1 MRAVARIHRI
11 DLPRIVLIGED
22 VIDSLGDICGELGF
36 RSALLVSG
44 YKTFEI
50 AGKRALE
57 NLRAS
62 GMEVWR
68 AHAGNSTLDC
78 VSRVEEEIRR
88 RGCDVVVGVGGG
100 RVIDVAKMSSAR
112 AERPFISVPTTA
124 SHDGIA
130 SSVASLKGLDRPYS
144 IQAQAPIAVIADSG
158 IIRAS
163 PYRFTAS
170 GCGDV
175 LSKSVSVRDWRLA
188 HSVKGEYYGAYAAS
202 LALMSA
208 NHVMDWAEEIR
219 ARTEEGIRTLLEAL
233 VSCGVAMSIAGSS
246 RPCSGS
252 EHLFSHAL
260 DMIAPRPA
268 LHGEQC
274 GVGTIMMAHLH
285 GLDWEETRETLRLL
299 GAPTTAA
306 ELGIGEKYI
315 VEALVRA
322 REIRPERYTIL
333 NEVNLSRSEARELA
347 EFCGVI

>member
-1 MRAVARIHRI
+1 MAKTHRI

-44 YKTFEI
+44 HKTFEI
-50 AGKRALE
+50 AGKRAME

-68 AHAGNSTLDC
+68 AHARNSTLDC

-88 RGCDVVVGVGGG
+88 LGCDVVVGVGGG

-144 IQAQAPIAVIADSG
+144 VQAQAPIAVIADSKV
-158 IIRAS
+158 IRNS

-188 HSVKGEYYGAYAAS
+188 HSMKGEYYGAYAAS

-208 NHVMDWAEEIR
+208 NHVMEWAGEIR

-285 GLDWEETRETLRLL
+285 GLDWEEIRETLRLL
-299 GAPTTAA
+299 SAPTTAS
-306 ELGIGEKYI
+306 ELGIGKEYI
-315 VEALVRA
+315 VEALVKA
-322 REIRPERYTIL
+322 KEIRPERYTIL
-333 NEVNLSRSEARELA
+333 NEVSLTPSEARELA
-347 EFCGVI
+347 ELCGVI